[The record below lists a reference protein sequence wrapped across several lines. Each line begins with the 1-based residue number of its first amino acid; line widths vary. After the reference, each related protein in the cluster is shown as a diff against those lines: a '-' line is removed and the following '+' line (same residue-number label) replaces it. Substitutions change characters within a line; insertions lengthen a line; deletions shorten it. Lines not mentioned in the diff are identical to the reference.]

1 MECFGN
7 IKIIKLFVF
16 VSYVGQL
23 FDSLLIRCLS
33 LWLLAGEQRK
43 HISGEHCAATN
54 ECDPSVCVCSGLL
67 FAINC
72 GHKKETKKNLNSKF
86 HRSRRCSSR
95 QLKSSCSIIQR
106 RGKCMKIWQT
116 SSRYSKPL
124 NIWRRL
130 TCVMLSHQRSKQIF
144 PNPPI

>member
-1 MECFGN
+1 MLRQHQ
-7 IKIIKLFVF
+7 IIKFCVF

-23 FDSLLIRCLS
+23 FDSLLISCLS

-72 GHKKETKKNLNSKF
+72 GHKKETKKKIKTQISSKSKMQQQAAEVKLF
-86 HRSRRCSSR
+86 NNPKEREMYENMADLFSI
-95 QLKSSCSIIQR
+95 LKTTEHLEKAHMRDAI
-106 RGKCMKIWQT
+106 T
-116 SSRYSKPL
+116 PEE
-124 NIWRRL
+124 
-130 TCVMLSHQRSKQIF
+130 
-144 PNPPI
+144 